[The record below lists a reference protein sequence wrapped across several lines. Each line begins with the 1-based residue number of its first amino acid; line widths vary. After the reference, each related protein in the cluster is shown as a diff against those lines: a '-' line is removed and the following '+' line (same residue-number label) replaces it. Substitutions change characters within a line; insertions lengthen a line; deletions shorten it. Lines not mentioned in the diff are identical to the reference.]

1 MSVPSSCFLA
11 TDFNGFPFCLQLSVL
26 DNSSSISHLIRA
38 VFHVDGSPS
47 SSRYIYAFTLPFSYI
62 RKHEAEL
69 GFYRCA
75 TGIAY
80 KELHVPAEVL
90 GH

>member
-11 TDFNGFPFCLQLSVL
+11 TDFNGFPFCLQLSVR

-47 SSRYIYAFTLPFSYI
+47 SSSYI